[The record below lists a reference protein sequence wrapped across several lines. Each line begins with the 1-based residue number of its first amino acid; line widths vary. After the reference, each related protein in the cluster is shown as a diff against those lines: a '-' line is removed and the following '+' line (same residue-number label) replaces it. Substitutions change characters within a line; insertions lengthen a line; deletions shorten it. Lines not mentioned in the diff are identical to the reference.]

1 MTHGVV
7 VIDIQQDYFPG
18 GSHPLVDPDA
28 AAKVARSVV
37 DDARGRGEWVGHV
50 QHQAT
55 EPDATFL
62 VAGTPGGEIH
72 PLLRPVDGEPVITKQ
87 APNSF
92 VGTGLADILATAGV
106 DDLTVVG
113 MMSSMCIDA
122 TVRAALDLGLSVTVV
137 ENGCAA
143 PDLVFRDTTIP
154 GETVHA
160 AFMAAL
166 EDAGATVVSA

>member
-1 MTHGVV
+1 MSRGVV

-18 GSHPLVDPDA
+18 GAHPLVDPDA
-28 AAKVARSVV
+28 AATVARSVV

-62 VAGTPGGEIH
+62 IAGSPGGEIH
-72 PLLRPVDGEPVITKQ
+72 PLLRPVAGEPVIAKKE
-87 APNSF
+87 PNSF
-92 VGTGLADILATAGV
+92 VGTALADTLAAAGV

-113 MMSSMCIDA
+113 MMSSMCVDA
-122 TVRAALDLGLSVTVV
+122 TVRAALDQGLSVTVV

-143 PDLVFRDTTIP
+143 PDLVFRGNVIP
-154 GETVHA
+154 GATVHA

-166 EDAGATVVSA
+166 EGAGARVVSA

>member
-18 GSHPLVDPDA
+18 GAHPLVEPESA
-28 AAKVARSVV
+28 ARVARSVV
-37 DDARGRGEWVGHV
+37 DDARGRGDWIGHI

-55 EPDATFL
+55 ADGASFL
-62 VAGTPGGEIH
+62 VAGTPGGEIY
-72 PLLRPVDGEPVITKQ
+72 PLLTPLDGEPVITKQ

-92 VGTGLADILATAGV
+92 VLTGLAETLTAAGV

-113 MMSSMCIDA
+113 MMSSMCVDA
-122 TVRAALDLGLSVTVV
+122 TVRAALDLGISVTVV

-143 PDLVFRDTTIP
+143 PDLVFRDDVVP
-154 GETVHA
+154 GKTVHK

-166 EDAGATVVSA
+166 EGAGATVITA

>member
-1 MTHGVV
+1 MTHGVM
-7 VIDIQQDYFPG
+7 VIDIQQDYFQG
-18 GSHPLVDPDA
+18 GAHPLVDPDA
-28 AAKVARSVV
+28 AAQVARSVV
-37 DDARGRGEWVGHV
+37 DDARGRGEWVGHL

-62 VAGTPGGEIH
+62 IAGTPGGEIH
-72 PLLRPVDGEPVITKQ
+72 PLLTPAAGEPVITKK

-92 VGTGLADILATAGV
+92 VGTGLADTLAAAGV

-113 MMSSMCIDA
+113 MMSSMCVDA

-143 PDLVFRDTTIP
+143 PDLVFQDTVIP
-154 GETVHA
+154 GSTVHA

-166 EDAGATVVSA
+166 AGAGATVISA